1 MATDKRA
8 LLDALR
14 DRVSAELE
22 ASTRRARTAAEAAT
36 HEENR
41 AEGDKD
47 MRATEASYIARGQAE
62 RVHELES
69 ALARL
74 ASMPIKSFADGEGVA
89 VSALVEVSHGDAA
102 DHRTRYFLVLAAGGE
117 KLATPTGD
125 VLTLATTSPLG
136 RALLG
141 LTEGDVAEVTTAQ
154 GVKAYEVLAV
164 E

>member
-1 MATDKRA
+1 MAIDKRA

-14 DRVSAELE
+14 ARVSAELE
-22 ASTRRARTAAEAAT
+22 ASTRRARDAAEAAT

-69 ALARL
+69 ALTRL
-74 ASMPIKSFADGEGVA
+74 GSMPIKAFAEGDGIA
-89 VSALVEVSHGDAA
+89 VSAIVVVAHGDDGAQ
-102 DHRTRYFLVLAAGGE
+102 RTRYFLVLAAGGE
-117 KLATPTGD
+117 KLTTAAGD

-141 LTEGDVAEVTTAQ
+141 SSEGDTAEVVTPQ
-154 GVKAYEVLAV
+154 GTKSYEVVSV